1 MDSFYMYIMFF
12 MQEFILELAAS
23 DFGACGSSGRSRPR
37 ESNQQVRGS
46 RQAAPKINSGATDGG
61 YFIGRPMD
69 PESRPA
75 KTKKAKAESRVKSY
89 GLGWRQ
95 AGQGP

>member
-1 MDSFYMYIMFF
+1 MDDFTSF
-12 MQEFILELAAS
+12 E
-23 DFGACGSSGRSRPR
+23 SRY
-37 ESNQQVRGS
+37 VM
-46 RQAAPKINSGATDGG
+46 GG

-75 KTKKAKAESRVKSY
+75 KTKKAKAESRVKSH

-95 AGQGP
+95 ANQGPCREGTRQGGVLVQPGVLT

>member
-1 MDSFYMYIMFF
+1 M
-12 MQEFILELAAS
+12 
-23 DFGACGSSGRSRPR
+23 
-37 ESNQQVRGS
+37 
-46 RQAAPKINSGATDGG
+46 GG

-75 KTKKAKAESRVKSY
+75 KTKKAKAESRFKLY

-95 AGQGP
+95 ADLGPWKEGLAREEFKYNPEF

>member
-1 MDSFYMYIMFF
+1 M
-12 MQEFILELAAS
+12 
-23 DFGACGSSGRSRPR
+23 
-37 ESNQQVRGS
+37 
-46 RQAAPKINSGATDGG
+46 GG

-75 KTKKAKAESRVKSY
+75 KTKKDKIESRAKSH

-95 AGQGP
+95 ADQGLCGEGDSPEEES

>member
-1 MDSFYMYIMFF
+1 M
-12 MQEFILELAAS
+12 
-23 DFGACGSSGRSRPR
+23 
-37 ESNQQVRGS
+37 
-46 RQAAPKINSGATDGG
+46 GG

-75 KTKKAKAESRVKSY
+75 KTKKASAESRDKSH

-95 AGQGP
+95 ADQGPCGERDSSEEGVLVQPGVLVWKDKA

>member
-1 MDSFYMYIMFF
+1 M
-12 MQEFILELAAS
+12 
-23 DFGACGSSGRSRPR
+23 
-37 ESNQQVRGS
+37 
-46 RQAAPKINSGATDGG
+46 GG

-75 KTKKAKAESRVKSY
+75 ETKEASVESRFKSH

-95 AGQGP
+95 ADQGPCGEVDSPEEESKYNPEF

>member
-1 MDSFYMYIMFF
+1 M
-12 MQEFILELAAS
+12 
-23 DFGACGSSGRSRPR
+23 
-37 ESNQQVRGS
+37 
-46 RQAAPKINSGATDGG
+46 GG

-75 KTKKAKAESRVKSY
+75 KSKKAKAESRVKSH

-95 AGQGP
+95 ADQGPCGEKDPPGRKGKRCSHSDDEANSSIVAGEMSA

>member
-1 MDSFYMYIMFF
+1 M
-12 MQEFILELAAS
+12 
-23 DFGACGSSGRSRPR
+23 
-37 ESNQQVRGS
+37 
-46 RQAAPKINSGATDGG
+46 GG

-75 KTKKAKAESRVKSY
+75 KTKKASAESRFKSH

-95 AGQGP
+95 ADQGPCGEGDSPEEESKYNPEF

>member
-1 MDSFYMYIMFF
+1 M
-12 MQEFILELAAS
+12 
-23 DFGACGSSGRSRPR
+23 
-37 ESNQQVRGS
+37 
-46 RQAAPKINSGATDGG
+46 GG

-75 KTKKAKAESRVKSY
+75 KTKEASTESQVKSH

-95 AGQGP
+95 ADQGPCGEENSPERSPSITRSSNLEGQDLE

>member
-1 MDSFYMYIMFF
+1 M
-12 MQEFILELAAS
+12 
-23 DFGACGSSGRSRPR
+23 
-37 ESNQQVRGS
+37 
-46 RQAAPKINSGATDGG
+46 GG

-75 KTKKAKAESRVKSY
+75 KTKKASAESRVKSH

-95 AGQGP
+95 PTKARVEKEARQKKESKYNPES

>member
-1 MDSFYMYIMFF
+1 MLM
-12 MQEFILELAAS
+12 
-23 DFGACGSSGRSRPR
+23 R
-37 ESNQQVRGS
+37 
-46 RQAAPKINSGATDGG
+46 G

-75 KTKKAKAESRVKSY
+75 KTKKAKAESRVKSH

-95 AGQGP
+95 ADQGLCGEKDPPERSPSTTQISNKKRQGLE